1 MKRAIGMIIIAL
13 LLVGFGIWEEIYVD
27 RTIKTLSHNSV
38 HLEKLLDENEEN
50 INCLDVVKEF
60 KSLDKFW
67 NKAEN
72 NLCYIVNFEKIK
84 PINESIFKLEGAIKE
99 NDFSVAMENVKT
111 LQNYSNNLRYIMG
124 ASVNNIL

>member
-27 RTIKTLSHNSV
+27 NTIKTLSHNSI

-50 INCLDVVKEF
+50 INCPDVVKEF
-60 KSLDKFW
+60 NGLDKFW

>member
-27 RTIKTLSHNSV
+27 KTIKTLSHNSI

-50 INCLDVVKEF
+50 INCPDVVKEF
-60 KSLDKFW
+60 KGLDKFW

-99 NDFSVAMENVKT
+99 NDFSVAIENVKT

>member
-38 HLEKLLDENEEN
+38 HLEKLINENEEN
-50 INCLDVVKEF
+50 INCPDVINEF
-60 KSLDKFW
+60 KGLDKFW

-99 NDFSVAMENVKT
+99 NDFSLAMENVKT